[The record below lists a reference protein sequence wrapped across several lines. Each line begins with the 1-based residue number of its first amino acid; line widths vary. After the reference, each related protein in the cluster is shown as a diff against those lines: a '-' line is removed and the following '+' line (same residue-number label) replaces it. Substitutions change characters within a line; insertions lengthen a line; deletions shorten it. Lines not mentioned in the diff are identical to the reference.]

1 MQDFK
6 ACVGADASVRP
17 MSSREFSQY
26 SVGAD
31 AYIGPL
37 GSYEFAEDYRK
48 NSAICRADVG
58 IDPYTETGSAYVCAA
73 AFRKNQLHSAGRTEP
88 SAPTWRGCRA
98 A

>member
-1 MQDFK
+1 
-6 ACVGADASVRP
+6 